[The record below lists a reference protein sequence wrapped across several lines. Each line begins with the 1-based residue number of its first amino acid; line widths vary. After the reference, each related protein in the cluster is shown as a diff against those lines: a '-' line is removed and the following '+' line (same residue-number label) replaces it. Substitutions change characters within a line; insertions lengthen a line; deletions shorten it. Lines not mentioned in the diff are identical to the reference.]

1 MTYVNIDAYLSRI
14 GYAGSTAPTL
24 DTLRDL
30 HRAHLLAVPFEN
42 LDIHLGREIVL
53 DEARLVE
60 KIVGERR
67 GGFCY
72 ELNGAFA
79 ALLMALGLQV
89 SLLSAGVATPDGKI
103 GPAFDHML
111 LRVDLDRPWLADV
124 GFGDSF
130 VEPIRLT
137 DEPQRDGNRLF
148 QILTDGEYRILQRR
162 DSNGGD
168 WSTQYRFTETPHEL
182 ADFAGMC
189 HHHQSSSD
197 SHFTRNRVCSRLTST
212 GRISL
217 TDTRLIVTDND
228 ERHETAIASDT
239 AFNKALRQHFDIV
252 MATI

>member
-1 MTYVNIDAYLSRI
+1 MPSINSDTYLSRI
-14 GYAGSTAPTL
+14 GYTGSTTPTL
-24 DTLRDL
+24 GTLREL

-79 ALLMALGLQV
+79 VLLRALGFRV

-111 LRVDLDRPWLADV
+111 LRVDLDQPWLADV

-137 DEPQRDGNRLF
+137 NEPQPDGDRSF
-148 QILTDGEYRILQRR
+148 QVLTDGEYRILQRH
-162 DSNGGD
+162 DDNGGD

-197 SHFTRNRVCSRLTST
+197 SHFTRNRVCSRLTPT

-217 TDTRLIVTDND
+217 TDNRLIVTENGQ
-228 ERHETAIASDT
+228 RHETLIADDA
-239 AFNKALRQHFDIV
+239 AFNEALHEHFDIV
-252 MATI
+252 LPTV